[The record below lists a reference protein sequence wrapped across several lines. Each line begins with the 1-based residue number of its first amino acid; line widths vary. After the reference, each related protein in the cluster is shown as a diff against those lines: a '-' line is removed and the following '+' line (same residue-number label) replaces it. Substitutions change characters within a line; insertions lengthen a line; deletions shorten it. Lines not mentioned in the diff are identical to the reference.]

1 MPGLYEAML
10 SSFLGEFG
18 LLDVLTAA
26 SDENILDCAHWIVD
40 HVEEAIQSGIISEE
54 MICQDLGED
63 KLLQFRRI
71 QKDIPGEMEKHVR
84 MKREQR
90 RQWTELSYIEE
101 PIYIFGAGNYGMNAL
116 RLLDSCGVQITGFLD
131 NGADEN
137 KQIAGYD
144 VILPTNRIVG
154 ENARVI
160 IANKFH
166 ADEIRKQLVDMGVDE
181 ANILEYK
188 N

>member
-1 MPGLYEAML
+1 
-10 SSFLGEFG
+10 
-18 LLDVLTAA
+18 
-26 SDENILDCAHWIVD
+26 
-40 HVEEAIQSGIISEE
+40 

-90 RQWTELSYIEE
+90 RQWTELSYIEDS
-101 PIYIFGAGNYGMNAL
+101 IYIFGAGNYGMNAL

-160 IANKFH
+160 IANKYH
-166 ADEIRKQLVDMGVDE
+166 ADEICKQLVDMGVDE